1 MLGTNAGSPRHLQI
15 GYPGRAL
22 PPEHPL
28 EFPIKRFTNIS
39 SLRRK
44 RQVVLEWA
52 SEGMGSRLPLL
63 LVTRLHQILEACFG
77 YDSVALGKLRFY
89 SLFLAGDFIKLLL
102 KDCFIKARVRIL
114 GCGMLS
120 KRPNVFERELILM
133 LIETKQRVILAEQA
147 LAQAR
152 VDRIIKKRQIP
163 LPHPLGISTGHRP
176 RLLLRAL

>member
-1 MLGTNAGSPRHLQI
+1 MLSTYTASPCHLKI

-39 SLRRK
+39 NLHRK
-44 RQVVLEWA
+44 RKVCLEW
-52 SEGMGSRLPLL
+52 SNEGMGSGLPLL
-63 LVTRLHQILEACFG
+63 LGTRLHQILEACFG
-77 YDSVALGKLRFY
+77 YDSVALGKLRFNT
-89 SLFLAGDFIKLLL
+89 LFLTSDFVKLLL
-102 KDCFIKARVRIL
+102 KNCFIEARVRIL

-120 KRPNVFERELILM
+120 KRPNVFERELILV
-133 LIETKQRVILAEQA
+133 LIESKQRVILAEQA

-163 LPHPLGISTGHRP
+163 LPHPLGISSGHRP
-176 RLLLRAL
+176 SLLLGAL